1 MLLPTVLSILVLQ
14 NCSICLSQRNLLVES
29 RSKSIESKSNP
40 SPEQPYRLKYF
51 SLVTLCII
59 PCFTSLTEPTQIYR
73 YLRTRNMISPIFL
86 HRTLSFMRKRTS
98 RSRSDKYRQEF
109 KVDSLLKRK
118 ESEIRETDT
127 IKLDRF
133 MNLTFLG
140 YYDRKCK

>member
-1 MLLPTVLSILVLQ
+1 MGGPKRKDRETEQSSSKTTNGRADPVQADHELFLQ
-14 NCSICLSQRNLLVES
+14 AFE
-29 RSKSIESKSNP
+29 K
-40 SPEQPYRLKYF
+40 
-51 SLVTLCII
+51 
-59 PCFTSLTEPTQIYR
+59 PTQIYR

-98 RSRSDKYRQEF
+98 RSRSDKFRQDF

-127 IKLDRF
+127 LKLDRY

-140 YYDRKCK
+140 YYDRKLEKTFDKVSVELILVKLTH

>member
-1 MLLPTVLSILVLQ
+1 MMINVILACIQLP
-14 NCSICLSQRNLLVES
+14 RN
-29 RSKSIESKSNP
+29 SNP
-40 SPEQPYRLKYF
+40 GCRASKISGLEKTDEVMFHIKYVSYLLNF
-51 SLVTLCII
+51 LIS
-59 PCFTSLTEPTQIYR
+59 EPTQIYR

-127 IKLDRF
+127 LKLDRY

-140 YYDRKCK
+140 YYDRKRKNIYLFIQ